1 MNYIKKTSISFILVP
16 SKNFVKVPQNIQLAT
31 IAFKSMYNYF
41 NGIT

>member
-16 SKNFVKVPQNIQLAT
+16 SKNWKVPQNIQLAT